1 MPAEYQR
8 NGGHYQQCQH
18 LQADAV
24 RANKYN
30 QQQEGNDQSRQ
41 VHFVTV
47 WQHQRFRRNLAT
59 QFAERHHRTRKRYR
73 PDEDTEEHFRQVNID
88 QNRCHSRVMMQI
100 AVKANQHC
108 RQTHEAMQDR
118 HQFWHFGH
126 FNFLR
131 QTDTNCPTN
140 NHRQQDPANITRIRS
155 KNGCD

>member
-8 NGGHYQQCQH
+8 NCGHYQQCQH

-59 QFAERHHRTRKRYR
+59 
-73 PDEDTEEHFRQVNID
+73 
-88 QNRCHSRVMMQI
+88 
-100 AVKANQHC
+100 
-108 RQTHEAMQDR
+108 
-118 HQFWHFGH
+118 
-126 FNFLR
+126 
-131 QTDTNCPTN
+131 
-140 NHRQQDPANITRIRS
+140 
-155 KNGCD
+155 